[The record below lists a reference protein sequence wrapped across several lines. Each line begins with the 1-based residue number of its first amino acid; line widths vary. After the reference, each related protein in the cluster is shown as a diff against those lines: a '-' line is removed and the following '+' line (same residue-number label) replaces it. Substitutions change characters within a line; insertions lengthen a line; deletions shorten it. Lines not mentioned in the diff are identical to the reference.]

1 MNYFAERWKIH
12 DCKKINLCT
21 RILLFQVRKIQ
32 RKRKKLAAHYFYMK
46 IKEGLF
52 KCHNLD
58 KKEVHYSISCSECD

>member
-12 DCKKINLCT
+12 DCKKINRCT

-32 RKRKKLAAHYFYMK
+32 RKRRKFAAHYFYMK

-52 KCHNLD
+52 KL
-58 KKEVHYSISCSECD
+58 S